1 MNILM
6 LNYEYP
12 PLGGGAGQV
21 TLNISERL
29 AIHNNVYVV
38 TSGFRGLP
46 ATEEQGNLSVYRLNS
61 LRKKEMGSNPLEML
75 SWMQKCLR
83 FCDDYLLKHDVDL
96 VFAHFTLPGG
106 EVALRLKRKHNIPYV
121 IMSHGHDI
129 PWFFPRQMF
138 IYHLGLYFR
147 IKRICKNASSIFLQT
162 PEMKAIVDKFTGK
175 KHKHKNIIIPNACD
189 SAFFTHVKNRP
200 HDKLRM
206 VFTGRFVNQ
215 KQPLT
220 IIQALALLKKRNI
233 DFEMSFIGN
242 GPLLKRMQ
250 KLIRKHHLNDK
261 INIRGWMTLNS
272 IKKEYKT
279 SHLFLMPSQAEGM
292 SIAIIEAMA
301 SGLYILITKSAN
313 KYELVKQN
321 LNGFIIDEIT
331 PKNIAETIMNYY
343 DNYFLHGIE
352 IPDKT
357 VEHLINI
364 YNWKSIGDMYIHS
377 LNNTL

>member
-1 MNILM
+1 
-6 LNYEYP
+6 
-12 PLGGGAGQV
+12 
-21 TLNISERL
+21 
-29 AIHNNVYVV
+29 
-38 TSGFRGLP
+38 
-46 ATEEQGNLSVYRLNS
+46 
-61 LRKKEMGSNPLEML
+61 MGSNPLEML

-242 GPLLKRMQ
+242 GPLLKVPLLKQ
-250 KLIRKHHLNDK
+250 WPV
-261 INIRGWMTLNS
+261 GS
-272 IKKEYKT
+272 I
-279 SHLFLMPSQAEGM
+279 F
-292 SIAIIEAMA
+292 
-301 SGLYILITKSAN
+301 
-313 KYELVKQN
+313 
-321 LNGFIIDEIT
+321 
-331 PKNIAETIMNYY
+331 
-343 DNYFLHGIE
+343 
-352 IPDKT
+352 
-357 VEHLINI
+357 
-364 YNWKSIGDMYIHS
+364 
-377 LNNTL
+377 